1 MAGRA
6 SRIPTSSSAWRW
18 AQRNF
23 FASVGSAVTTAVY
36 VVLLVYFVPKLL
48 DWAVIDATF
57 TGTQRSD
64 CDTGGA
70 CWTFIRVWS
79 EQILFGRYPVAE
91 RWRIGLLGALLIA
104 LFAGIVFG
112 EGRVRFTAIVALTVG
127 FPVVAIAVIRGGLL
141 GMTVVDSSTLGGLS
155 LNILLAVTAGSLS
168 LPLGIGLALARRSD
182 LVVIRTAATVYIEF
196 WRGVPLITVLFT
208 ALILLPLFLPE
219 SWTLSAL
226 LRAYIALTI
235 VYAAYIAEVVRGGL
249 QIIPPGQ
256 GEAADAL
263 GLAAWQRMAFV
274 VLPQALRHVVPAIV
288 NTLVELFKDSTLVY
302 MIGLFD
308 VLGVLSLALRD
319 IQWIGLSTEAYVV
332 VAIIYFV
339 CCRSISLYGQWLE
352 RR

>member
-1 MAGRA
+1 MTAGA
-6 SRIPTSSSAWRW
+6 DSIPTSRKAWLW
-18 AQRNF
+18 ARRNF
-23 FASVGSAVTTAVY
+23 FASTGSTVTTAVY
-36 VVLLVYFVPKLL
+36 VALLVYFVPKLV

-57 TGTQRSD
+57 TGTERSD
-64 CDTGGA
+64 CDAGGA
-70 CWTFIRVWS
+70 CWTFVRVWS

-91 RWRIGLLGALLIA
+91 RWRIGLLGGLLAA
-104 LFAGIVFG
+104 LFAGIVL
-112 EGRVRFTAIVALTVG
+112 GRGRLRFAAILALSLG
-127 FPVVAIAVIRGGLL
+127 YPIVAIAVIGGGFL
-141 GMTVVDSSTLGGLS
+141 GMPAVDSSTLGGLS

-182 LVVIRTAATVYIEF
+182 LPVIRTAATVYIEF

-226 LRAYIALTI
+226 VRAYIALTI
-235 VYAAYIAEVVRGGL
+235 VYSAYMAEVVRGGL
-249 QIIPPGQ
+249 QVIPAGQ
-256 GEAADAL
+256 AEAADAL
-263 GLAAWQRMAFV
+263 GLGAWQRTAFV

-308 VLGVLSLALRD
+308 VLGILSLALRD
-319 IQWIGLSTEAYVV
+319 MQWIGLSTEAYVV
-332 VAIIYFV
+332 VAIVYFV
-339 CCRSISLYGQWLE
+339 CCRSISLYGQRLE

>member
-1 MAGRA
+1 MRP
-6 SRIPTSSSAWRW
+6 SR
-18 AQRNF
+18 
-23 FASVGSAVTTAVY
+23 
-36 VVLLVYFVPKLL
+36 
-48 DWAVIDATF
+48 
-57 TGTQRSD
+57 GTQRSD
-64 CDTGGA
+64 CDAGGA
-70 CWTFIRVWS
+70 CWTFIRVWG
-79 EQILFGRYPVAE
+79 EQIIFGRYPVTE
-91 RWRIGLLGALLIA
+91 RWRIGILGVLLVA
-104 LFAGIVFG
+104 LFAGIILG
-112 EGRVRFTAIVALTVG
+112 KGRFRFAAIVALTIG
-127 FPVVAIAVIRGGLL
+127 YPIVAIAMIRGDFL
-141 GMTVVDSSTLGGLS
+141 GMRAVDSSTLGGLA

-235 VYAAYIAEVVRGGL
+235 VYSAYMAEVVRGGL
-249 QIIPPGQ
+249 QVVPVGQ
-256 GEAADAL
+256 TEAADAL
-263 GLAAWQRMAFV
+263 GLRAWQRMAFV

-308 VLGVLSLALRD
+308 VLGILSLALRD
-319 IQWIGLSTEAYVV
+319 MQWVGLSTEAYVV
-332 VAIIYFV
+332 VAIVYFV

-352 RR
+352 GR